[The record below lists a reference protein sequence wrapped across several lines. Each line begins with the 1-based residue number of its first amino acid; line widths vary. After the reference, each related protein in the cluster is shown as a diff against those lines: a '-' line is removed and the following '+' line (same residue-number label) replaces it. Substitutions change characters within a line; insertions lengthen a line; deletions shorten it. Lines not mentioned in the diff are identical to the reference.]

1 MGMGVVAG
9 IVLMLSSIAQSAHQV
24 REPDL
29 LLFEEALVVLTVV
42 FLADKLFKLIEAV
55 RVCSSARRSHGRKSQ
70 DGRMGPHRESLRYR
84 FPHASA

>member
-55 RVCSSARRSHGRKSQ
+55 FIQIREEPIGSMNPSSSKVTSS
-70 DGRMGPHRESLRYR
+70 MTICP
-84 FPHASA
+84 

>member
-55 RVCSSARRSHGRKSQ
+55 FIQIRGRADRVDEPVIQ
-70 DGRMGPHRESLRYR
+70 
-84 FPHASA
+84 